1 MQALQDGEREHRP
14 AARRTSRRANGNEL
28 SDALVRAR
36 FVEEAAI
43 LHEHLEEVL
52 LPEHQDM
59 VEALPADAPEEA
71 LANSV
76 RARSS
81 DRCLENSRAHALRR

>member
-28 SDALVRAR
+28 SDALARAR

-43 LHEHLEEVL
+43 LHDHLEEVL
-52 LPEHQDM
+52 LTEHQDM

-76 RARSS
+76 PTVPSER
-81 DRCLENSRAHALRR
+81 DL